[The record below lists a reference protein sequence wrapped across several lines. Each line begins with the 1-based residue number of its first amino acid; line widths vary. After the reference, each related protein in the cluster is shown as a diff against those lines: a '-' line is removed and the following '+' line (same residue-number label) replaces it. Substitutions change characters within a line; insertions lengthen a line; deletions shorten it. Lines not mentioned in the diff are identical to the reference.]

1 MTRGMAEMEVVADRD
16 VEAVPAPGSDPAPG
30 HPDHGSRRRRRLR
43 SGGGRLVGTPARR
56 GRLAVSLAA
65 VAVAVAVPL
74 LVRAGVSNARAEV
87 RAQGAERSGASEARA
102 AVEAREQVAT
112 VQGAAAAERA
122 AQARATHNEQR
133 HRLAALGLNE
143 ETIDAFLVEVTAN
156 AELVEFRR
164 DRTAADVDRQAV
176 EIPQMQECVRVAE
189 RALNAAWNSATFGD
203 APPPAPTELC
213 RALLAAGS

>member
-1 MTRGMAEMEVVADRD
+1 VTRGMAEMELVADRD
-16 VEAVPAPGSDPAPG
+16 TEEGASPVSDPPDGPEQAP
-30 HPDHGSRRRRRLR
+30 RRRRTLR
-43 SGGGRLVGTPARR
+43 SDLAGVVGTTARR
-56 GRLAVSLAA
+56 GRLAVLVVVLAVV
-65 VAVAVAVPL
+65 VAAPL
-74 LVRAGVSNARAEV
+74 LARSGVSDARDEV
-87 RAQGAERSGASEARA
+87 RAQGAERSGAAEARA
-102 AVEAREQVAT
+102 AVEAQEEVAT
-112 VQGAAAAERA
+112 AQEATATERA
-122 AQARATHNEQR
+122 AQARAARNEQR